1 MLFNNTNFENW
12 YTDSMSISRNV
23 PYKVGNVDKKKREE
37 LYKDIPC
44 RIYNTKRNGPS
55 WKEAAA
61 TATATDKV
69 ACDVSVD
76 LKPGDMLMIVRGGCL
91 GSNRDPERYFA
102 GKPQPYYDPVGG
114 VLSGL
119 EHQEAVLSMDE
130 VIK

>member
-1 MLFNNTNFENW
+1 MLFDNDW
-12 YTDSMSISRNV
+12 YTDAMSISRNV
-23 PYKVGNVDKKKREE
+23 SYKVGNVDKKKREK

-44 RIYNTKRNGPS
+44 RVYSAKRNGPS
-55 WKEAAA
+55 RKETAS
-61 TATATDKV
+61 TATATDKI

-76 LKPGDMLMIVRGGCL
+76 LKAGDMLLIVRGGRI
-91 GSNRDPERYFA
+91 GSNREPERYFA

-130 VIK
+130 IIK